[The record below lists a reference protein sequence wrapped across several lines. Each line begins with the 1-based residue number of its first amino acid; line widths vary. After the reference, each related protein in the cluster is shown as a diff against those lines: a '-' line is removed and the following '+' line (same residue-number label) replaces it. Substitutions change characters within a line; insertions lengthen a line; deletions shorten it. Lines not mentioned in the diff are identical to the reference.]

1 MSLVRWEP
9 YKDAVSLQERMNRMF
24 REPFMRPFLEEENG
38 IGLSTWA
45 PSVDVFED
53 EEKLV
58 IKAELPEMDQKD
70 IEVHVEDNQLTIK
83 GERKLEKEEKKEK
96 YHKIERSY
104 GTFSRSFTLPS
115 TVDQDKIK
123 AHYDR
128 GVLKIELPKKEETKP
143 RHIAI
148 DVK

>member
-1 MSLVRWEP
+1 MGKGTL
-9 YKDAVSLQERMNRMF
+9 
-24 REPFMRPFLEEENG
+24 LEEENG

-45 PSVDVFED
+45 PSVDVYED

-58 IKAELPEMDQKD
+58 IKAELPEMNQKD
-70 IEVHVEDNQLTIK
+70 IEVHVEENQLTIT